1 MNHMPIK
8 PLAGAHVR
16 QPTRR
21 ALAKMA
27 TREKILVS
35 ARDLFAEK
43 GYERATIRD
52 IAAAAGMSTGAVF
65 ASFTDK
71 SELFQEILSTRID
84 RLAETMAAGGAE
96 GDIDTALLNVF
107 VKAYELSAADLPLL
121 QAAVSVAWTQDQG
134 QDLQRRGVRQKLV
147 GAIATVFERA
157 VADGQLI
164 RTTPSE
170 MLAEMM
176 WDLFLAGFR
185 ISAHGSL
192 PLDAMRQ
199 RTREHINVVL
209 AGFRAK

>member
-1 MNHMPIK
+1 MPMK

-21 ALAKMA
+21 ALAKLA

-65 ASFTDK
+65 ASFSDK
-71 SELFQEILSTRID
+71 SELFQEILSTRIET
-84 RLAETMAAGGAE
+84 LMETMAAGGSE
-96 GDIDTALLNVF
+96 GDIDTALLNAF
-107 VKAYELSAADLPLL
+107 VQGYELSAADLPLL
-121 QAAVSVAWTQDQG
+121 QAAVSVAWTPEQG

-147 GAIATVFERA
+147 GVITEVIERA

-164 RTTPSE
+164 KTTPSE
-170 MLAEMM
+170 MLAGMM

-185 ISAHGSL
+185 VSAFATL

-199 RTREHINVVL
+199 RTRDHINVVL

>member
-1 MNHMPIK
+1 MK

-21 ALAKMA
+21 ALAKLA
-27 TREKILVS
+27 TREKILSS
-35 ARDLFAEK
+35 ARELFAEK

-65 ASFTDK
+65 ASFSDK
-71 SELFQEILSTRID
+71 SELFQEILSTRIET
-84 RLAETMAAGGAE
+84 LMETMAAGGSE
-96 GDIDTALLNVF
+96 GDIDTALLNAF
-107 VKAYELSAADLPLL
+107 VRGYELSAADLPLL
-121 QAAVSVAWTQDQG
+121 QAAVSVAWTPEQG

-147 GAIATVFERA
+147 GVITEVIERA

-164 RTTPSE
+164 KSTPSE
-170 MLAEMM
+170 MLAGMM

-185 ISAHGSL
+185 VSAFATL
-192 PLDAMRQ
+192 PLEAMRQ
-199 RTREHINVVL
+199 RTRDHITVVL